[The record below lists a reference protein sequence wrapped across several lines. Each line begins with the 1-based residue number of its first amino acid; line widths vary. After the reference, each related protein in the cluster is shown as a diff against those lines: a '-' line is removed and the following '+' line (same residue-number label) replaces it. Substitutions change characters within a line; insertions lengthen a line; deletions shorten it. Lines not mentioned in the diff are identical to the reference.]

1 MSERANR
8 SEILNLPNI
17 LTTIRILL
25 APAILVAF
33 FNEPK
38 DKRVLSLCLFLAA
51 GLTDCLDGFFARR
64 MHQITRLGMILDPIA
79 DKLLTAT
86 MLFCLVWSKT
96 VNPAVLI
103 VIVVKELYMAVGA
116 SICLRK
122 KIDVCAD
129 VFGKTATVLFYPAVM
144 LCWPW
149 HGVKTLTVIG
159 QVLIYISAALS
170 IIAAIHYTLNS
181 LQKYR
186 EMKNSGQ

>member
-1 MSERANR
+1 MNERANR
-8 SEILNLPNI
+8 SDILNLPNI
-17 LTTIRILL
+17 LTAIRILL
-25 APAILVAF
+25 APAILAVF

-38 DKRVLSLCLFLAA
+38 EKRVFSLCLFLAA
-51 GLTDCLDGFFARR
+51 GLTDCMDGFFARR
-64 MHQITRLGMILDPIA
+64 MNRITKLGMILDPIA

-96 VNPAVLI
+96 VNVAVLI

-122 KIDVCAD
+122 KIEVCAD
-129 VFGKTATVLFYPAVM
+129 IFGKTATVLFYPAVM

-149 HGVKTLTVIG
+149 HGVKTLTTIG

-170 IIAAIHYTLNS
+170 IIAAIHYTLSS
-181 LQKYR
+181 LQKYH
-186 EMKNSGQ
+186 EMKNNAQ

>member
-1 MSERANR
+1 MNEHTKRND
-8 SEILNLPNI
+8 ILNLPNV
-17 LTTIRILL
+17 LTAIRILL
-25 APAILVAF
+25 APAILAAF

-38 DKRVLSLCLFLAA
+38 EKRVLSLCLFLAA
-51 GLTDCLDGFFARR
+51 GITDCLDGFFARR
-64 MHQITRLGMILDPIA
+64 MNQITKLGMILDPIA

-96 VNPAVLI
+96 VNGVVLV

-116 SICLRK
+116 SICLHK

-129 VFGKTATVLFYPAVM
+129 IFGKTATVLFYPAVM

-149 HGVKTLTVIG
+149 HGVRTLTLIG
-159 QVLIYISAALS
+159 KVLIYISAALS
-170 IIAAIHYTLNS
+170 VIAAIHYTFSS

-186 EMKNSGQ
+186 EKKNSVQ